1 MYLLVKE
8 VNTMEITF
16 YLMENLVFPLLVG
29 IVILYIERY
38 MNNKSKNK

>member
-1 MYLLVKE
+1 
-8 VNTMEITF
+8 MEITF

-29 IVILYIERY
+29 IIILSIERY